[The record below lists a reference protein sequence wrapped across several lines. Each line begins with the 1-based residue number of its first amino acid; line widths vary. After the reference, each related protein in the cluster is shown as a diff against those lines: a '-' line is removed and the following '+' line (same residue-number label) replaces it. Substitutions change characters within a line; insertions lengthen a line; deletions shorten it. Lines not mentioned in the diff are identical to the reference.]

1 VAFQAGRRAFN
12 DASGHVVISLRGYL
26 SPGSRTPKFSFTR
39 INGRSDSVREELDH
53 LASGARAL
61 PVRLAGLLDT
71 CDAAAKDGK
80 KMAVAERTAS
90 LEAKAQ
96 ALIESGVDPASV
108 RQQCFPRSFVVTFE
122 DRPRRSRDQS
132 DRRPAANTA
141 SLVAQF
147 SSLVSLLV
155 DIGSP
160 HDEVVIKLTSPG
172 GGVAEYGQLAM
183 QLLRL
188 RKAGIST
195 TVCVDTVAA
204 SGGYMA
210 ACVADRVSEPMRYS
224 AVHVGECTRVHVRVR
239 ARRSVRNSIACAGEC
254 GCARMREERFVVVA
268 VVVMMVC
275 LQLECTDRNCDVGI
289 VVRYAMMIAR
299 HIFLHVISSFFM
311 CQP

>member
-1 VAFQAGRRAFN
+1 
-12 DASGHVVISLRGYL
+12 
-26 SPGSRTPKFSFTR
+26 
-39 INGRSDSVREELDH
+39 VREELDH

-96 ALIESGVDPASV
+96 ALIESGVDPVSV

-160 HDEVVIKLTSPG
+160 YDEVVIKLTSPG

-210 ACVADRVSEPMRYS
+210 ACVADRVSEPMR
-224 AVHVGECTRVHVRVR
+224 
-239 ARRSVRNSIACAGEC
+239 
-254 GCARMREERFVVVA
+254 
-268 VVVMMVC
+268 
-275 LQLECTDRNCDVGI
+275 
-289 VVRYAMMIAR
+289 
-299 HIFLHVISSFFM
+299 
-311 CQP
+311 